1 MFRNGWTYR
10 VDSTSFVRILFCLQ
24 RHDLSEHEAVFR
36 QQNVQGS
43 DLCDVLEPDK
53 HGFSVEQ
60 KLGWL
65 GIKGDAKVVAFA
77 AVLEQLSA
85 EAAGCTKT

>member
-1 MFRNGWTYR
+1 MVGL
-10 VDSTSFVRILFCLQ
+10 TSLVPHVLFGLQ
-24 RHDLSEHEAVFR
+24 RHNLSEHEVVFR

-53 HGFSVEQ
+53 HGFSAEQ

-85 EAAGCTKT
+85 QAAEND